1 MTRAN
6 GYVGQAGGLD
16 GSCASLSTGEPGG
29 TPGGEGHGTS
39 ADVRTRVS
47 LRVEGPG
54 GFGGGRSGG
63 WGGPDGL
70 TGDSNEGL
78 VMLPWPCMA
87 EAVTSAQV
95 GALLATVHL
104 TPARATTSV
113 WVAARTTKGSNDFSS
128 TSNLFGA
135 G

>member
-6 GYVGQAGGLD
+6 RYVGQAGGLD

-47 LRVEGPG
+47 LHVEGPG

-63 WGGPDGL
+63 FGGSGWGGPDGL
-70 TGDSNEGL
+70 AGDSNEVHGGGGDFG
-78 VMLPWPCMA
+78 
-87 EAVTSAQV
+87 TSRGPAGDSALDAGKGDDLGV
-95 GALLATVHL
+95 GSCEDDEGVE
-104 TPARATTSV
+104 
-113 WVAARTTKGSNDFSS
+113 
-128 TSNLFGA
+128 
-135 G
+135 